1 MSTHAVPALVA
12 LFVWWFA
19 TGVVLML
26 DGLPRRS
33 YRWSLV
39 ISGALAVAGLAL
51 VARSAADASPVGA
64 YTAFGAAL
72 LVWGWLEL
80 SFLTG
85 LITGPRKVGCE
96 PGCSE
101 GRRFVQA
108 TQAIL
113 YHELALLAGFA
124 LLGALTWRQTN
135 SVALS
140 TFAVLWVMR
149 LSAKLNLFLGV
160 RNLSEEFLPKHL
172 AYLQGY
178 FRRRRMNL
186 LLPISLIAAGAVA
199 LSVGQDALAARAGSF
214 EATQLTLVA
223 TLLVLGMVEHLF
235 MVLPFSASAL
245 WRGWLGK
252 EHLGVPI
259 R

>member
-1 MSTHAVPALVA
+1 MSAYVVPALVA

-19 TGVVLML
+19 TGVVLLL

-33 YRWSLV
+33 YRWSLGV
-39 ISGALAVAGLAL
+39 AGALALAGLA
-51 VARSAADASPVGA
+51 VAATTADDATPTGA
-64 YTAFGAAL
+64 YVAFGAAL

-85 LITGPRKVGCE
+85 FLTGPRKLAAE

-101 GRRFVQA
+101 TRRFVHA
-108 TQAIL
+108 TQAVL

-124 LLGALTWRQTN
+124 LIAALTWRQANTMA
-135 SVALS
+135 VS

-160 RNLSEEFLPKHL
+160 RNLSEEFLPRHL

-178 FRRRRMNL
+178 FRRRRMNG
-186 LLPISLIAAGAVA
+186 LLPVSLLAAGAVA
-199 LSVGQDALAARAGSF
+199 VSLAQGAMAARAGSF

-223 TLLVLGMVEHLF
+223 TLLVLGIAEHLF
-235 MVLPFSASAL
+235 MVLPFSAGAL
-245 WRGWLGK
+245 WRWWLGK